1 MTAITN
7 VVIQSLNVSTEDG
20 GALAFTHTD
29 ANECTELTV
38 SGFDTVLIGANGAPT
53 YLVTI
58 TTAGTIKSFTAV
70 DNDDLK
76 SLNIGHTYSFE
87 HTDAQFI
94 SVTNH
99 DELKS
104 VDLATVVRLESA
116 NIAGNVKLATIMA
129 PAITDLLTVGA
140 TLSYTINSN
149 LVSVTQIDAVA
160 AVQDGINDTPYV
172 QAKIANASLA
182 SWKDYLVA
190 VSTVN
195 SIVGT
200 YHIEYDAD
208 ENGPAGNLLE
218 THAVADTENKGSY
231 AADGTTRLAGPAL
244 LWTDK
249 NDTLVELSACE

>member
-1 MTAITN
+1 MEVTLYYNQFVEQTTSSDVFNFITLKGFSGNTNIAAASIVVKLPFALCLLTTLIKFCSYDHLTLTYQKRSMTAITN
-7 VVIQSLNVSTEDG
+7 VVIQSLNVSTEDC

-149 LVSVTQIDAVA
+149 LVSVT
-160 AVQDGINDTPYV
+160 
-172 QAKIANASLA
+172 
-182 SWKDYLVA
+182 
-190 VSTVN
+190 
-195 SIVGT
+195 
-200 YHIEYDAD
+200 
-208 ENGPAGNLLE
+208 
-218 THAVADTENKGSY
+218 
-231 AADGTTRLAGPAL
+231 
-244 LWTDK
+244 
-249 NDTLVELSACE
+249 